1 MYKIV
6 LDTNIFISA
15 ILFDGKPEAIIKLC
29 QERRIEIIISEAII
43 SEISDVLGRKFYWE
57 EWKIERVISDIM
69 EFTKVITTRKSV
81 SLIKGDPSDNRILEC
96 AFEGNAQYIISGDKK
111 HLLPLKEF
119 CGIEILTPNEFLD
132 IYRGEMN
139 DT

>member
-15 ILFDGKPEAIIKLC
+15 ILFDGKPEAII
-29 QERRIEIIISEAII
+29 
-43 SEISDVLGRKFYWE
+43 SEISDVLSRKFYWE

-81 SLIKGDPSDNRILEC
+81 SLIKNDSSDNRILEC
-96 AFEGNAQYIISGDKK
+96 ALEGNAQYIISGDKK

-119 CGIEILTPNEFLD
+119 RGIEILTPNEFLN
-132 IYRGEMN
+132 IIS
-139 DT
+139 